1 MAINAPDLTKR
12 PPRSPRVRLGAYAM
26 LARMLDK
33 GRAVIAGTQGDYKY
47 NCPMDQRFTSFAGI
61 DAEALKQQLA
71 AGKGDKEIL
80 DWLQANATN
89 KRNFD
94 EIQTW
99 SMSEERR
106 APTDPEGREFFE
118 ELRDQAAKHRKDVTT
133 WFDLLD
139 LDDYVSFGGKA

>member
-12 PPRSPRVRLGAYAM
+12 PPRSPRVRLGGYAM
-26 LARMLDK
+26 LPRMLDK

-61 DAEALKQQLA
+61 DSEALKQQLA

-80 DWLQANATN
+80 DWVLANATN

-106 APTDPEGREFFE
+106 ASTDPEGRKHFE

-133 WFDLLD
+133 WFELLD